1 MTKFIQPNLPFPAR
15 SPIVAPNIGDRIIEI
30 DTLRNRSREGIF
42 KREVQYL
49 GATFW
54 EVESGDTFLPRA
66 CEIIKR
72 K

>member
-1 MTKFIQPNLPFPAR
+1 MSKFIQPDLPFPVAR
-15 SPIVAPNIGDRIIEI
+15 SPIVIPKIGDRIIEI

-54 EVESGDTFLPRA
+54 EVESGETFLPMV
-66 CEIIKR
+66 CEITK
-72 K
+72 